1 MAELVSSAKTGNK
14 RVVLSKAQLV
24 VLKTLTF
31 AVINKVSVCLFC
43 GALVDV
49 YASLANSA
57 IFGASFIIEFYSF
70 LTLFRAEY
78 GCEAANSLAMVYL
91 SKNDQIAF

>member
-1 MAELVSSAKTGNK
+1 MAELVSSAKTGNE

-31 AVINKVSVCLFC
+31 SIINKVSVCLFC

-49 YASLANSA
+49 YTSLVNSLV
-57 IFGASFIIEFYSF
+57 FGASFIIEFYSF
-70 LTLFRAEY
+70 LMLFRAEH
-78 GCEAANSLAMVYL
+78 GGDTANSLAMVYL
-91 SKNDQIAF
+91 SKND